1 MIKIQRTITVGMM
14 ILIALSGCGSTS
26 VNADKELVCMIESK
40 LDSATYVSEV
50 VIEYNEEE
58 DTMIH
63 GTFHEKYE
71 GLDKTDTN
79 NTILQRFMDNQSL
92 LEGVQGVKLSLD
104 VTDTSFDYQEEW
116 DYQDVDLQGILD
128 LDNRQK
134 NFIKDDKYRTEKVTD
149 YYTLQGYSCETNNI
163 K

>member
-1 MIKIQRTITVGMM
+1 MIKIQRTITIGMM

-26 VNADKELVCMIESK
+26 VNADKELVCMIESE

-63 GTFHEKYE
+63 GKFHEKYE

-92 LEGVQGVKLSLD
+92 LEGAQGVKLSLD

-116 DYQDVDLQGILD
+116 DYQDIDLQEILD

-134 NFIKDDKYRTEKVTD
+134 NFVEDDKYRTEKVTD
-149 YYTLQGYSCETNNI
+149 YYTLQGYSCEINDI

>member
-1 MIKIQRTITVGMM
+1 MIKTQRAITLG
-14 ILIALSGCGSTS
+14 ILILLILSGCGSTS
-26 VNADKELVCMIESK
+26 VRADKELVCMIESK
-40 LDSATYVSEV
+40 LESATYVSEV
-50 VIEYNEEE
+50 MIEYSEEE
-58 DTMIH
+58 NLMVH
-63 GTFHEKYE
+63 GKFHEKYD

-92 LEGVQGVKLSLD
+92 LEGAQGVKLSLD

-116 DYQDVDLQGILD
+116 DYQDIDLQEILD

-134 NFIKDDKYRTEKVTD
+134 NFVEDDKYRTEKVTD
-149 YYTLQGYSCETNNI
+149 YYTLQGYSCETNDI